1 MLRGTVLVLLSA
13 CCFGTISPLTVIATA
28 RGMPL
33 QNVQAVRY
41 VTAALVLLLIA
52 RFTRPAAPASSAA
65 RLSSPAVA
73 SLRTAMAPWWHPRLL
88 LIAGGGQALIA
99 TLALLPL
106 RWIPAAS
113 ASFLF
118 FTFPA
123 WVAVFSALR
132 GVEALDVRRVAA
144 LLLALGGIT
153 FMIGAPDAAA
163 RHPVGVSIAL
173 LAAVVYAL
181 FIPVLGAL
189 QRGRDPVN
197 VSRSITVGGSIVF
210 VAWALGTGTLFTAP
224 DALALAAGLLQ
235 GIFSV
240 GAFIG
245 FLAGLTVLGAVRT
258 AITSTIEPFWTL
270 LLGMLLLNQPIGV
283 GTLVGGAAIMGAV
296 LLLQHAPVSALR
308 PRSSSAQT

>member
-1 MLRGTVLVLLSA
+1 MSIVAERPSQKAVLRGTALVLLSA

-41 VTAALVLLLIA
+41 VAAAVALLAIA
-52 RFTRPAAPASSAA
+52 QFTRPVVAP
-65 RLSSPAVA
+65 PPG
-73 SLRTAMAPWWHPRLL
+73 TAPWWHPRLL

-132 GVEALDVRRVAA
+132 GVEALDPWRVTA

-163 RHPVGVSIAL
+163 LHPIGVSIAL
-173 LAAVVYAL
+173 LAAIVYAI
-181 FIPVLGAL
+181 FIPILGAL

-197 VSRSITVGGSIVF
+197 VSRSITVGGAIVF
-210 VAWALGTGTLFTAP
+210 VVWAIGTGTIVAVP
-224 DALALAAGLLQ
+224 DMLALAAGVLQ
-235 GIFSV
+235 GLFSV

-270 LLGMLLLNQPIGV
+270 LLGVFLLNQPIGV
-283 GTLVGGAAIMGAV
+283 GTLAGGAAIMGAV
-296 LLLQHAPVSALR
+296 LLLQRAPVAGAR
-308 PRSSSAQT
+308 IRSSSAQT